1 MAVATEK
8 ISRQILRVTI
18 QHVLY
23 PITESVLHH
32 VCDPYGPVDM
42 IEIFLGKS
50 RNVVFIIYGSHN
62 DVPQAFKS
70 LQGRNIY
77 DGCCQLDIELLPI
90 LPSSDATK
98 LKVMP
103 QQDATKVDAPQQDTE
118 AKVQQDLEAAQTR
131 SSIAA
136 AKPHK
141 EAVVEVHEVAA
152 PEEEAGATQMQISVA
167 WTVGAAKRI
176 TTEQPCTTTQ
186 LVVTVLSRAVTIT
199 EAQKEVRLATTLIGE
214 PPTTSDLAAATQ
226 PEVASVVEL
235 GIIEVSLDVP
245 RHGAVGAARP
255 WFSACSLRRS
265 CLSERGVV
273 LWTLAHCLP
282 IRIREGVG

>member
-131 SSIAA
+131 SSSSARGRSRSDTDA
-136 AKPHK
+136 DQCCMDRGRSQKDHNR
-141 EAVVEVHEVAA
+141 
-152 PEEEAGATQMQISVA
+152 ATMHNNATSGDG
-167 WTVGAAKRI
+167 TVTSRNNNRGAKRSKI
-176 TTEQPCTTTQ
+176 GYHLDRRTAHNIRSSSSNTT
-186 LVVTVLSRAVTIT
+186 
-199 EAQKEVRLATTLIGE
+199 
-214 PPTTSDLAAATQ
+214 
-226 PEVASVVEL
+226 
-235 GIIEVSLDVP
+235 
-245 RHGAVGAARP
+245 
-255 WFSACSLRRS
+255 
-265 CLSERGVV
+265 
-273 LWTLAHCLP
+273 
-282 IRIREGVG
+282 